1 MRSGTEVSDRIKE
14 IDRLI
19 ENIDRKFDDGEDGY
33 DSYEYARDQDKRIEL
48 EMERSTL
55 YWVLSDF

>member
-19 ENIDRKFDDGEDGY
+19 ERIDGKFENGEGY

-55 YWVLSDF
+55 YWVLADF